1 MNERVSVLLKNFNI
15 EEFQK
20 SLIEWFQEEK
30 RNLPWRA
37 DKDPYKIWVSEVMLQ
52 QTRVDT
58 VIPYFYRFIEKYP
71 NIEALANAD
80 EQELL
85 KTWEGLGYYSRVKN
99 LQAAVKEVQTQYG
112 GVVPDEKKTF
122 SKLKGVG
129 PYTTGAVLSIAYNKP
144 IPAVDGNVMRVLSRI
159 FEIEDDIIKVR
170 TRKLFEELVEEIIS
184 REDPSS
190 FNQGLMELGALIC
203 KPTSPDC
210 LLCPVR
216 DHCRAFQ
223 HGTETRLPVK
233 SKQKKG
239 RTVQYVAAILLDER
253 GKVVIRKRPDEG
265 LLASLWEFP
274 NEEVISGK
282 KNMIIDFENE
292 WLDKYG
298 ANVDLLEP
306 LCVVEHVF
314 SHLTWKI
321 HAFVGLVKGELP
333 QNMKVV
339 AFEEVDEYPFPVPY
353 QKMWKEYKKK
363 IAI

>member
-129 PYTTGAVLSIAYNKP
+129 PYTTGAVLSIAYDKP

-159 FEIEDDIIKVR
+159 FEIEDDIAKIR

-274 NEEVISGK
+274 NEEVFSGK